1 MSTSQNTVT
10 ASTARPIGVS
20 RPTNADSST
29 DPNQQNP
36 QAAAEYIATF
46 ARTTTRGAPSP
57 SAHRD

>member
-10 ASTARPIGVS
+10 ASTAPNRCVETNERRLLHRPHH
-20 RPTNADSST
+20 
-29 DPNQQNP
+29 QNP

-46 ARTTTRGAPSP
+46 ARITTRGAPSP